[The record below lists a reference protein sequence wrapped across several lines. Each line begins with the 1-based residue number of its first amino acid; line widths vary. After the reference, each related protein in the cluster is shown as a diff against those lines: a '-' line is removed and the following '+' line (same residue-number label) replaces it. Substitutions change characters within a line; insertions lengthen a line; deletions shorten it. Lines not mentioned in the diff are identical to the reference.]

1 MWNWQKQD
9 WPDFRWDAS
18 RFLQAER
25 RFLVSGGLMVRSVDY
40 LEGTE
45 RDQITVELM
54 SAEALTTS
62 EIEGE
67 MLDRVSVQSSITR
80 QLGLATDHRRVQ
92 PREQGIAEMT
102 VDAYQNFA
110 DPLTEVTLFAW
121 HTMLLNGRTDLG
133 DIGRYRTHAEP
144 MQVVSGWL
152 QKPKV
157 HFEAPPSAQ
166 VPPEMRRFIAW
177 FNESEKKLPALTR
190 AGIAHLYFVSVHPFE
205 DGNGRIGR
213 AVAEKAL
220 LQGVGQ
226 PMLLALSPTVL
237 ARRKSYYEALEAAN
251 KSNEVTEWLTW
262 FGGTTLEA
270 QRRTLAQVE
279 FLLDKARLLDRLRG
293 TLGARQE
300 KALLRM
306 FEEGPG
312 GFTGGLSASKYT
324 SITGATSATAT
335 RDLGVLVEKGALIA
349 TGELKG
355 RRYHLNVPR
364 RPTPRVTINELGEVV
379 EAQSGQ

>member
-1 MWNWQKQD
+1 MWNWQQQD
-9 WPDFRWDAS
+9 WPNFRWDAS

-25 RFLVSGGLMVRSVDY
+25 RFLVSGGLMVGSVDH

-80 QLGLATDHRRVQ
+80 QLGLAADHRRVQ
-92 PREQGIAEMT
+92 PRERGIAEMT

-110 DPLTEVTLFAW
+110 APLTDMTLFAW
-121 HTMLLNGRTDLG
+121 HAMLMNGRTDLG

-157 HFEAPPSAQ
+157 HFEAPLSAQ
-166 VPPEMRRFIAW
+166 VPPEIGRFIAW
-177 FNESEKKLPALTR
+177 FNDSEKKLPALTR

-226 PMLLALSPTVL
+226 PMLFALSPTVL

-262 FGGTTLEA
+262 FGGITLEA

-312 GFTGGLSASKYT
+312 GFTEGLSASKYA

-335 RDLGVLVEKGALIA
+335 RHLGVLVEKGALVA

-355 RRYHLNVPR
+355 RRYHLNVPT
-364 RPTPRVTINELGEVV
+364 RPTPRVTINEVGEVV
-379 EAQSGQ
+379 EAQ

>member
-9 WPDFRWDAS
+9 WLDFRWDAS

-25 RFLVSGGLMVRSVDY
+25 RFLIGGGLMVGSVDH
-40 LEGTE
+40 LGGEE
-45 RDQITVELM
+45 RDRITIELM

-67 MLDRVSVQSSITR
+67 MLDRVSVQSSIAR
-80 QLGLATDHRRVQ
+80 QLGLATDYRRVQ
-92 PREQGIAEMT
+92 PREHGIAEMT

-121 HTMLLNGRTDLG
+121 HTMLMNGRTDLG
-133 DIGRYRTHAEP
+133 DIGRYRTHADP

-166 VPPEMRRFIAW
+166 VPSEMRHFITW
-177 FNESEKKLPALTR
+177 FNESEKELPPLTR
-190 AGIAHLYFVSVHPFE
+190 AGLAHLYFVSVHPFE

-220 LQGVGQ
+220 LQGIGQ
-226 PMLLALSPTVL
+226 PMLLALSPTIL
-237 ARRKSYYEALEAAN
+237 ARRKTYYEALEAAN
-251 KSNEVTEWLTW
+251 KSNEVTGWLTW
-262 FGGTTLEA
+262 FGGITLEA

-279 FLLDKARLLDRLRG
+279 FLLDKARLLERLRG
-293 TLGARQE
+293 TLNARQE

-306 FEEGPG
+306 FVEGPG
-312 GFTGGLSASKYT
+312 GFIGGLSAGKYT
-324 SITGATSATAT
+324 AITGATSATAT
-335 RDLGVLVEKGALIA
+335 RDLSVLVEKGGLVA

-355 RRYHLNVPR
+355 RRYHLNVPM

-379 EAQSGQ
+379 EE

>member
-1 MWNWQKQD
+1 
-9 WPDFRWDAS
+9 
-18 RFLQAER
+18 
-25 RFLVSGGLMVRSVDY
+25 MVGSVAHLGND
-40 LEGTE
+40 E

-67 MLDRVSVQSSITR
+67 MLDRISVQSSITQ

-92 PREQGIAEMT
+92 PRERGIAEMT
-102 VDAYQNFA
+102 VDAYRNFA
-110 DPLTEVTLFAW
+110 GPLTDVTLFAW
-121 HTMLLNGRTDLG
+121 HAMLMNGRTDLG

-166 VPPEMRRFIAW
+166 VPPEMMRFIAW
-177 FNESEKKLPALTR
+177 FNESEKKLPPLTR
-190 AGIAHLYFVSVHPFE
+190 AGLAHLYFVSVHPFE

-226 PMLLALSPTVL
+226 PMLLALSPTIL

-262 FGGTTLEA
+262 FGEITLEA

-279 FLLDKARLLDRLRG
+279 FLLDKAKLLERLRG

-306 FEEGPG
+306 FEEGPD
-312 GFTGGLSASKYT
+312 GFTGGLSAGNYMA
-324 SITGATSATAT
+324 ITGATSATAT
-335 RDLGVLVEKGALIA
+335 RDLGVLVEKGALVA

-355 RRYHLNVPR
+355 RRYHLNVPM
-364 RPTPRVTINELGEVV
+364 RPTPRVAINELGEVV
-379 EAQSGQ
+379 EAS

>member
-25 RFLVSGGLMVRSVDY
+25 RFLVSGGLMVGSVDH
-40 LEGTE
+40 LKGTE

-67 MLDRVSVQSSITR
+67 MLDRASVQSSITH

-92 PREQGIAEMT
+92 PREWGIAEMT
-102 VDAYQNFA
+102 VNAYQNFA
-110 DPLTEVTLFAW
+110 DPLTDVTLFAW
-121 HTMLLNGRTDLG
+121 HAMLMNGRTDLG
-133 DIGRYRTHAEP
+133 DIGHYRTHAEP

-157 HFEAPPSAQ
+157 HFEAPPSAF

-177 FNESEKKLPALTR
+177 FNESEKTLPALTR

-213 AVAEKAL
+213 AAAEKAL
-220 LQGVGQ
+220 LQGVGR

-262 FGGTTLEA
+262 FGGIILEA

-279 FLLDKARLLDRLRG
+279 FLLDKARLLDGLRG
-293 TLGARQE
+293 TLNARQE

-306 FEEGPG
+306 LEEGPSG
-312 GFTGGLSASKYT
+312 LTGGLSASKYT

-335 RDLGVLVEKGALIA
+335 RDLGVLVEKGALVA

-355 RRYHLNVPR
+355 RRYHLNVPM
-364 RPTPRVTINELGEVV
+364 RPTPRVTINERGEVV
-379 EAQSGQ
+379 EAQ

>member
-1 MWNWQKQD
+1 
-9 WPDFRWDAS
+9 
-18 RFLQAER
+18 
-25 RFLVSGGLMVRSVDY
+25 MVGSVNH

-80 QLGLATDHRRVQ
+80 QLGLAADHRRIQ
-92 PREQGIAEMT
+92 PRERGIAEMT

-110 DPLTEVTLFAW
+110 TSLTEGTLFAW
-121 HTMLLNGRTDLG
+121 HAMLMNGRTDLG

-157 HFEAPPSAQ
+157 YFEAPPSAQ

-177 FNESEKKLPALTR
+177 FNASEKILPPLTR
-190 AGIAHLYFVSVHPFE
+190 AGVAHLYFVSVHPFE

-251 KSNEVTEWLTW
+251 QSNEVTEWLTW
-262 FGGTTLEA
+262 FGEIILEA
-270 QRRTLAQVE
+270 QRHTLAQVE
-279 FLLDKARLLDRLRG
+279 FLLDKARLLDGLRG

-324 SITGATSATAT
+324 SITGTTSATAT
-335 RDLGVLVEKGALIA
+335 RDLGVLVEKGALVA

-355 RRYHLNVPR
+355 RRYHLNVPM
-364 RPTPRVTINELGEVV
+364 RPTPRVTINERGEVV
-379 EAQSGQ
+379 EAQ